1 MKRKLLTL
9 TLLLITAVSFAQNQT
24 EGSKYGPFL
33 TNKFF
38 DNWFISAGGGIQW
51 MYGEHDTQASF
62 KNRITPAID
71 FSLGKWI
78 TPAIGVRAQFGG
90 FTMRGL
96 STDPTAK
103 FIEGPSDDC
112 PGCFEEKFNFF
123 NLHGDLMWNISNTIG
138 GYRQDRT
145 LEFIPFLGV
154 GYARSH
160 KKDIYPVYK
169 EASATVG
176 LLNKIRLSP
185 AVDFNVELKALLVND
200 RFDGYEIGQGIEELV
215 AATIGFTYNFKKRGF
230 DRYVEP
236 VPCDYTPY
244 NSKIAD
250 LEKRIA
256 DADAKAGKLA
266 SDLAAEKNKK
276 PEVVKSVEYIASPIA
291 IFFPINQSRLTD
303 MDLINLGNFAEVVK
317 KSGKTYKILGSA
329 DKATG
334 NKRINMKLSQDRAN
348 SVYNALVNKFG
359 VNPSQLEVI
368 AKGDENEPF
377 DKPVLNRVVILE

>member
-1 MKRKLLTL
+1 MKKKLLTL
-9 TLLLITAVSFAQNQT
+9 SLLLVTALAFAQDQK
-24 EGSKYGPFL
+24 EGGKYGPYL

-38 DNWFISAGGGIQW
+38 DNWFISVGGGIQW
-51 MYGEHDTQASF
+51 MYGEHDDMAAF
-62 KNRITPAID
+62 KNRITPAVD

-78 TPAIGVRAQFGG
+78 TPSIGVRAQFGG
-90 FTMRGL
+90 FTMKGL
-96 STDPTAK
+96 TTDPTAK

-112 PGCFEEKFNFF
+112 AGCFEEKFNFF
-123 NLHGDLMWNISNTIG
+123 NLHGDLMWNLSNTIG
-138 GYRQDRT
+138 GYRNDRT

-176 LLNKIRLSP
+176 LLNKIRLSQ

-200 RFDGYEIGQGIEELV
+200 RFDGFEIGQGIEELV
-215 AATIGFTYNFKKRGF
+215 SATVGFTYNFKKRGF
-230 DRYVEP
+230 DKYIEP
-236 VPCDYTPY
+236 VPCDYTSY

-250 LEKRIA
+250 LEKKIA

-266 SDLAAEKNKK
+266 SDLATEKNKK

-291 IFFPINQSRLTD
+291 VFFPINQSKLTD
-303 MDLINLGNFAEVVK
+303 MDLINLGNFAEAVK

-359 VNPSQLEVI
+359 VNPAQLEVI

>member
-9 TLLLITAVSFAQNQT
+9 TLLLITAVSFSQNQP

-51 MYGEHDTQASF
+51 MYGEHDTKASF
-62 KNRITPAID
+62 KNRISPAID
-71 FSLGKWI
+71 ISLGKWI
-78 TPAIGVRAQFGG
+78 TPSIGIRGQFGG
-90 FTMRGL
+90 FTMKGL

-103 FIEGPSDDC
+103 FIEGPSADC
-112 PGCFEEKFNFF
+112 AGCFEEKFNFF
-123 NLHGDLMWNISNTIG
+123 NLHGDLMWNLSNTIG
-138 GYRQDRT
+138 GYRQDRI

-154 GYARSH
+154 GYARSY
-160 KKDIYPVYK
+160 KENVNPVYK

-176 LLNKIRLSP
+176 LLNKIRLSQ

-200 RFDGYEIGQGIEELV
+200 RFDGYEVGQGIEELV
-215 AATIGFTYNFKKRGF
+215 SATIGFTYNFKKRGF
-230 DRYVEP
+230 DKYVEP
-236 VPCDYTPY
+236 IPCDYSPY
-244 NSKIAD
+244 TSKISA
-250 LEKRIA
+250 LEQKIA
-256 DADAKAGKLA
+256 DADAKASKLA
-266 SDLAAEKNKK
+266 SDLANEKNKK
-276 PEVVKSVEYIASPIA
+276 PEVIKSVEYIASPIA
-291 IFFPINQSRLTD
+291 IFFPINQSKLTD
-303 MDLINLGNFAEVVK
+303 MDLINLGTFAEAVK
-317 KSGKTYKILGSA
+317 KTGKTYKIMGSA

-334 NKRINMKLSQDRAN
+334 SKKINLKLSQDRAN

-359 VNPSQLEVI
+359 VNASQLQVI